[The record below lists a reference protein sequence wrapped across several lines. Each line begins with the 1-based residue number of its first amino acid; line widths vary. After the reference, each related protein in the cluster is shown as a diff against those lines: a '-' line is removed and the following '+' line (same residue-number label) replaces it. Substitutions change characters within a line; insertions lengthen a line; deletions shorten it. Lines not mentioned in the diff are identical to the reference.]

1 MENEQ
6 QNWSKTLLNCYS
18 HLETICDAIDQ
29 TVLNYGL
36 KSFSSNQ
43 TMMVADQ
50 ILSLIKRKKF
60 LINTKVL
67 VDNVLGNIS
76 GTSAR
81 LLTVRCIDKVK
92 TEIASEVLNMSMRN
106 FFRRLNLAIDEFSA
120 ELKHQGYDSQR
131 LGNIFKKEGWIM
143 EIYNSY
149 CQKSKQKQD
158 VDGLRILGIAL
169 GSLRQKKVQ
178 YGMCQ

>member
-1 MENEQ
+1 M
-6 QNWSKTLLNCYS
+6 
-18 HLETICDAIDQ
+18 
-29 TVLNYGL
+29 
-36 KSFSSNQ
+36 
-43 TMMVADQ
+43 
-50 ILSLIKRKKF
+50 
-60 LINTKVL
+60 L

-158 VDGLRILGIAL
+158 VDGLHILGIAL

>member
-1 MENEQ
+1 M
-6 QNWSKTLLNCYS
+6 LNCYS

-50 ILSLIKRKKF
+50 ILALIKRKKF

-67 VDNVLGNIS
+67 VDNVPGNIS
-76 GTSAR
+76 NASAR
-81 LLTVRCIDKVK
+81 ILTIRCIDKVK
-92 TEIASEVLNMSMRN
+92 TEIASQVLNMSMRN
-106 FFRRLNLAIDEFSA
+106 FFRRLNLAIDEFSDQ
-120 ELKHQGYDSQR
+120 LQKQGYDAKR
-131 LGNIFKKEGWIM
+131 LSNLFGKEGWIM
-143 EIYNSY
+143 EIYNSF
-149 CQKSKQKQD
+149 CQKSKQKQE
-158 VDGLRILGIAL
+158 VDGLQILGMAL